1 MSLSIPLFIFETFQT
16 SEMKLFCEKSYRL
29 LITSFKYAS
38 ALIVSHEKRV
48 YFSYSYSV
56 AAALKGVCQVQLAPM
71 SKAGVALDSAYAV
84 DCLDM
89 FLSTK
94 TLQPTRYDVI
104 LFNFGL
110 HDIDYLKIYPE
121 VNGCRQLSLYK
132 IPKFHL
138 IFCCAIFV
146 EAHSF
151 HRVLGHSPETLQ
163 K

>member
-1 MSLSIPLFIFETFQT
+1 MIF
-16 SEMKLFCEKSYRL
+16 SKYSY
-29 LITSFKYAS
+29 SFTW
-38 ALIVSHEKRV
+38 IICVH
-48 YFSYSYSV
+48 FSYSYSV

-71 SKAGVALDSAYAV
+71 SKAGVALDSTYAV

-121 VNGCRQLSLYK
+121 VNYRRQLSLRK
-132 IPKFHL
+132 TPKFHL
-138 IFCCAIFV
+138 TSSCGNFFC
-146 EAHSF
+146 
-151 HRVLGHSPETLQ
+151 RVFSKFLYH
-163 K
+163 KIR